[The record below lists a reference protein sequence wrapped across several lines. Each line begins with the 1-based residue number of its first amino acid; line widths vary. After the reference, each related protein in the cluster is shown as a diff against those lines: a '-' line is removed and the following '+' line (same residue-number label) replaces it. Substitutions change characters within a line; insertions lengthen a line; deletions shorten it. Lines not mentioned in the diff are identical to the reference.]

1 MQVLFFALG
10 WCLGIVLCALLARAA
25 IVRWNLPWRD
35 ALMYFGLAPYPD
47 EVPARPPRPRR

>member
-47 EVPARPPRPRR
+47 EVPARPARPRR